1 MDFSVREK
9 AFIFVKNLE
18 RLKSLGEIKE
28 LTKL

>member
-1 MDFSVREK
+1 MDFSGWKKEL
-9 AFIFVKNLE
+9 IFVKNLE

>member
-1 MDFSVREK
+1 MDFSGWK
-9 AFIFVKNLE
+9 KKLIFVKNLE